1 MRGRAPGTNLQSSKP
16 ALISSP
22 EVSVYWKHKAGK
34 SLSQAPFSRHPL
46 HHRTSTAASI
56 AARDIVAYLTSVTIG
71 DGRFKGTTVEFL
83 MHWVQQVKL
92 YQKLMGNSS
101 TFGDTEKLIHLQRA
115 VATIH
120 ELRQIKTTA
129 DMLTA
134 TSGKP
139 M

>member
-1 MRGRAPGTNLQSSKP
+1 
-16 ALISSP
+16 
-22 EVSVYWKHKAGK
+22 
-34 SLSQAPFSRHPL
+34 
-46 HHRTSTAASI
+46 
-56 AARDIVAYLTSVTIG
+56 
-71 DGRFKGTTVEFL
+71 

-92 YQKLMGNSS
+92 YQKHMGNSS

-115 VATIH
+115 VATIP

-139 M
+139 MDFDNYYTMSLLSTCASIRL